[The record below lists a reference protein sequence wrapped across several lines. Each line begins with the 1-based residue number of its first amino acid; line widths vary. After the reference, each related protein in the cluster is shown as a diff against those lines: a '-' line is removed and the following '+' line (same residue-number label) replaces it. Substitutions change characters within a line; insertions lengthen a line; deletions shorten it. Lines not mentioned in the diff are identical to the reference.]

1 MPKSAK
7 FDENDT
13 TGAAIIHDAVNGINE
28 ALLKGYVESIEGED
42 AKIEAIM
49 RKAQADCQPH
59 VDEIKA
65 IKKAAAE
72 NDIPKKPLSAKLK
85 ERSLLRKAEGV
96 TSALSDEQKSI
107 FDEISAKLGDLPLF
121 KHLDDS

>member
-13 TGAAIIHDAVNGINE
+13 TGTATIHSVVNGINE
-28 ALLKGYVESIEGED
+28 ALLKGYVESIEGEN

-49 RKAQADCQPH
+49 EKARADCQPF

-72 NDIPKKPLSAKLK
+72 NDIPKAPLSAKLR
-85 ERSLLRKAEGV
+85 ERALKRKADGCRTKLNE
-96 TSALSDEQKSI
+96 DQQSI

-121 KHLDDS
+121 QHLDD